1 MKALVYTGVKEMEFR
16 DEPDPTLGVGE
27 NLISVKSVGI
37 CGSDMHAYVGHDD
50 RRPAPLI
57 LGHEGA
63 GDVIDGPM
71 KGQRVTI
78 NPLATCGTCRD
89 CTTGQEHLCQS
100 RQILSM
106 PPRQG
111 AFAEL
116 VKSPS
121 ANLVVVPDDVSFDK
135 AALAEPLAVCWH
147 AVRKGSETLSMDI
160 KQAKCL
166 VLGGGA
172 IGVGCALSLIA
183 WGVTD
188 ILVVEPNS
196 ARAKNIEKIGAYKTT
211 QNVDDEEAEF
221 DLIIDAVGYRATRET
236 ASRLVRQGGCVVHVG
251 LGDSNDGLDIR
262 RFTLQEIAF
271 VGTYCYTPQDFKD
284 TCAAIFDGRF
294 GSLDWIETRSLAD
307 GIDAFQQLLNGQVAS
322 PKIVLNP

>member
-1 MKALVYTGVKEMEFR
+1 MKALVYTAVKEMEFR
-16 DEPDPTLGVGE
+16 TEPDPVLEHGE

-37 CGSDMHAYVGHDD
+37 CGSDMHGYVGHDD

-57 LGHEGA
+57 LGHEAA
-63 GDVIDGPM
+63 GDVIEGPM

-89 CTTGQEHLCQS
+89 CTTGYDHLCQS

-111 AFAEL
+111 AFAEF

-121 ANLVVVPDDVSFDK
+121 ANLVVVPDDVPFDK

-147 AVRKGSETLSMDI
+147 AVRKGAEALGIDVAD
-160 KQAKCL
+160 AKCL
-166 VLGGGA
+166 VIGGGA

-183 WGVTD
+183 WGAKD
-188 ILVVEPNS
+188 ILVVEPNAS
-196 ARAKNIEKIGAYKTT
+196 RAKNIAKIGDYEIA
-211 QNVDDEEAEF
+211 QNVDDRIPEY
-221 DLIIDAVGYRATRET
+221 DLVIDAVGFRATRET

-251 LGDSNDGLDIR
+251 LGDSNDGIDIR
-262 RFTLQEIAF
+262 RFTLQEITF
-271 VGTYCYTPQDFKD
+271 IGTYCYTPQDFRD
-284 TCAAIFDGRF
+284 TCAAIFDGRL
-294 GSLDWIETRSLAD
+294 GALDWTEVRKLEQ
-307 GIDAFQQLLNGQVAS
+307 GVEAFQDLLAGNVAS